1 MIIGFYKF
9 PFEREAYLHIRV
21 IGESAVDLGSV
32 RRQMLSVF
40 FHEVVKGAFDLFEG
54 PPCRLQPQ
62 VKPSNIAL
70 ELMNVFATAV
80 RHSLVMDRVGF
91 PFLSPAIYYYAVGCE
106 EKAIGFVVD
115 SDPSGQFCYV
125 R

>member
-1 MIIGFYKF
+1 
-9 PFEREAYLHIRV
+9 
-21 IGESAVDLGSV
+21 
-32 RRQMLSVF
+32 MLSVF
-40 FHEVVKGAFDLFEG
+40 FHEVAKGASDLFEG
-54 PPCRLQPQ
+54 PPCRLQAR

-70 ELMNVFATAV
+70 GLMNVFATAV
-80 RHSLVMDRVGF
+80 CHSLVMDRVEF

-115 SDPSGQFCYV
+115 SDLSGQFCYV